1 MGNHGNYTKNEK
13 INKKDEI
20 KQNNNKLK
28 LIKDRIEINQ
38 IQARYQIRYLFK
50 LKDNRIILADS
61 SYINIYDEEVL
72 TIDLKFENPGHRSL
86 LKKITQLKDD
96 RVLFLYDFSIPI
108 LQINQNSFFLSQYI
122 NIIQPI
128 DIFQIDYDDLYIG
141 TLNNIIKYQKN
152 EQLFKVADSFKIE
165 NYKYSY
171 ICYTDNS
178 IITFPD
184 LNSNN
189 IIFLELDSRFEKIGY
204 YGKKIYPESKIC
216 KIENYFIFINYTTF
230 SLIDIDNQQIQTTI
244 NSLYIF
250 YSICILDQNYIAF
263 GGEDKIFVYE
273 KGIDEWKYKEERNI
287 IDNFNDNTDLNV
299 TFIIKTNS
307 GKIIFTDNNKPRIRI
322 LQ

>member
-28 LIKDRIEINQ
+28 LIKDNIEIKQ
-38 IQARYQIRYLFK
+38 IQTKHEIQYLFK
-50 LKDNRIILADS
+50 LKDNRIILADAL
-61 SYINIYDEEVL
+61 YINIYDEEL
-72 TIDLKFENPGHRSL
+72 LKINLKFETPGRG

-96 RVLFLYDFSIPI
+96 RVLFVYTYFISI

-128 DIFQIDYDDLYIG
+128 DIFQIDYDDLYIR
-141 TLNNIIKYQKN
+141 TLNNIIKYQKD
-152 EQLFKVADSFKIE
+152 EKLFKIADSFKIE

-178 IITFPD
+178 LITFPD

-244 NSLYIF
+244 NSLYVF

-263 GGEDKIFVYE
+263 GGEDRIIVYE

-287 IDNFNDNTDLNV
+287 FDTFNVNTDLNV

-307 GKIIFTDNNKPRIRI
+307 GKIIFTDDVRIRI
-322 LQ
+322 LQN

>member
-1 MGNHGNYTKNEK
+1 MGNHGNYPKNEK

-28 LIKDRIEINQ
+28 LIKDSIEIKQ
-38 IQARYQIRYLFK
+38 IQNKLEIRYLFK
-50 LKDNRIILADS
+50 LKDNRIILADAL
-61 SYINIYDEEVL
+61 YINIYDEEL
-72 TIDLKFENPGHRSL
+72 LKIDLKFENPGRG

-96 RVLFLYDFSIPI
+96 RVLFVYGFCISI

-141 TLNNIIKYQKN
+141 TLNNIIKYQKD
-152 EQLFKVADSFKIE
+152 EKLFKITDSFKIE

-171 ICYTDNS
+171 IWYTDNS
-178 IITFPD
+178 LITFPD

-216 KIENYFIFINYTTF
+216 KIENSFIFINYTTF

-244 NSLYIF
+244 NSLYVF

-263 GGEDKIFVYE
+263 GGEDRIFVYE

-287 IDNFNDNTDLNV
+287 FDNFNVNTDLNV

-307 GKIIFTDNNKPRIRI
+307 GKIIFTDNKCRIRI

>member
-1 MGNHGNYTKNEK
+1 MGNHGNYPKNEK

-28 LIKDRIEINQ
+28 LIKDSIEIKQ
-38 IQARYQIRYLFK
+38 IQNTHEIQYLFK
-50 LKDNRIILADS
+50 LKDNRILLADAL
-61 SYINIYDEEVL
+61 YINIYDEEL
-72 TIDLKFENPGHRSL
+72 LKIDLKFENPGRG

-96 RVLFLYDFSIPI
+96 RILFVYGFCISI

-141 TLNNIIKYQKN
+141 TLNNIIKYQKD
-152 EQLFKVADSFKIE
+152 EKLFKITDSFKIE

-178 IITFPD
+178 LITFPD

-287 IDNFNDNTDLNV
+287 FDTFNVNTDLNV

>member
-108 LQINQNSFFLSQYI
+108 LQINQNSFFLSQLIFFKLIMMIYI
-122 NIIQPI
+122 
-128 DIFQIDYDDLYIG
+128 
-141 TLNNIIKYQKN
+141 
-152 EQLFKVADSFKIE
+152 
-165 NYKYSY
+165 
-171 ICYTDNS
+171 
-178 IITFPD
+178 
-184 LNSNN
+184 
-189 IIFLELDSRFEKIGY
+189 LEL
-204 YGKKIYPESKIC
+204 
-216 KIENYFIFINYTTF
+216 
-230 SLIDIDNQQIQTTI
+230 
-244 NSLYIF
+244 
-250 YSICILDQNYIAF
+250 
-263 GGEDKIFVYE
+263 
-273 KGIDEWKYKEERNI
+273 
-287 IDNFNDNTDLNV
+287 
-299 TFIIKTNS
+299 
-307 GKIIFTDNNKPRIRI
+307 
-322 LQ
+322 

>member
-1 MGNHGNYTKNEK
+1 MGNHGNYPKNEK

-28 LIKDRIEINQ
+28 LIKDSIEIKQ
-38 IQARYQIRYLFK
+38 IQNTHEIQYLFK
-50 LKDNRIILADS
+50 LKDNRIILADAL
-61 SYINIYDEEVL
+61 YINIYDEEL
-72 TIDLKFENPGHRSL
+72 LKIDLKFETPGRSS

-96 RVLFLYDFSIPI
+96 RVLFVYGFCISI

-141 TLNNIIKYQKN
+141 TLNNIIKYQKD
-152 EQLFKVADSFKIE
+152 EKLFKITDSFKIE

-171 ICYTDNS
+171 IWYTDNS
-178 IITFPD
+178 LITFPD

-216 KIENYFIFINYTTF
+216 KIENSFIFINYTTF

-244 NSLYIF
+244 NSLYVF

-263 GGEDKIFVYE
+263 GGEDRIFVYE

-287 IDNFNDNTDLNV
+287 FDNFNVNTDLNV

-307 GKIIFTDNNKPRIRI
+307 GKIIFTDNKCIIRI

>member
-28 LIKDRIEINQ
+28 LIKDSIEIKQ
-38 IQARYQIRYLFK
+38 IQNRHEIRYLFK
-50 LKDNRIILADS
+50 LKDNRIILADAL
-61 SYINIYDEEVL
+61 YINIYDEEL
-72 TIDLKFENPGHRSL
+72 LKIDLKFESRGHS
-86 LKKITQLKDD
+86 LKKISQLKDD
-96 RVLFLYDFSIPI
+96 RVLIVYAFCISI

-141 TLNNIIKYQKN
+141 TLNNIIKYQKD
-152 EQLFKVADSFKIE
+152 EKLFKIADSFKIE

-184 LNSNN
+184 LNTNN

-244 NSLYIF
+244 NSLYVF

-263 GGEDKIFVYE
+263 GGEDRIFVYE

-287 IDNFNDNTDLNV
+287 FDNSNVNTDLNV

-307 GKIIFTDNNKPRIRI
+307 GKIIFTDDVRIRI
-322 LQ
+322 LQN